1 MEVPAAAAIDAGRW
15 RICSRIN
22 FPRGR
27 SQLEFAWIDAYDARQ
42 VGSPTVVHRIAADPE
57 PLVSMRRSRRWGLV
71 STTILSTKLYVPR
84 PRPSTIRRPHLIE
97 RLNEGTR
104 RELTLIAA
112 PAGFGKT
119 TLVSEWAAVSERP
132 VAWLSLDEG
141 DGEPTRFLAYV
152 VAALQTIDPSIGR
165 RVLGLLNAPQPPPTE
180 SILTALLNEVTT
192 TSDSVALVLDD
203 YHVID
208 SRPIDA
214 ALGFLL
220 NHLPSRI
227 RLVVSTRED
236 PRLPLAR
243 LRAQDKLTE
252 LRSGELRFSFTE
264 AAEFLNQGMG
274 LNLAAEEIAALE
286 NRTEGWIAGLQM
298 VALSLEGRS
307 DTDAFVHAFTGS
319 HRFVMDYLVEEVLQR
334 QPEDIHSFL
343 LHTAILDRLSGSLC
357 DAVAQR
363 DDGRA
368 ILAALERNN
377 LFVAS
382 LDDNRQWYRYHHL
395 FAEALQ
401 ARLMEAQPDQISGL
415 HRRASAWYE
424 QNGLPSGAIS
434 HALAGRDFER
444 AASLIELAWPEAE
457 EGSRP
462 TTWLR
467 WVQALPDDLV
477 RARPVLSVWYAYALL
492 ENGRMELAEAK
503 LRDAERWLEPVAHL
517 REGFRTPSAEMV
529 VADEEQFRLLPAT
542 IAIGRAYHAQALG
555 DAPGTVKY
563 AQRALE
569 LLSDG
574 DPLRRGQGSALLGLA
589 SWASGDLETADRVFT
604 DYTSQLQTASNLP
617 DAISTTFV
625 LSEVRMAL
633 GRLREAFSTLEQF
646 IQFLTERAEPMPPE
660 AADLYRGLAE
670 LNRERGDLEAA
681 ADHLQRA
688 TQLGEHTG
696 LSDWHH
702 RRCVTQA
709 RLQQT
714 QGELE
719 AALGLLDEAERLFVR
734 SPLPDVRP
742 IAALKARIWIAQGRL
757 TETLQWARERGLSI
771 ADAPNYLR
779 EFEQLTLA
787 RALIAQH
794 RSERR
799 VGSISEAV
807 GLLER
812 LLPVAELGHRKGSV
826 IEILMLQALAHQARG
841 SMAPAQMALK
851 RALRLAEPE
860 GFVRLFV
867 DEGPP
872 MARLLDEAAARGTVP
887 HYTQRLLTA
896 FRLAAAA
903 QTRRRDARSAS
914 AQLLSEREREVL
926 RQIADGLTNREIA
939 DRLYL
944 SVYTVKAHARSI
956 YEKLEANNRTQAVA
970 KARQLGVLPRV

>member
-1 MEVPAAAAIDAGRW
+1 
-15 RICSRIN
+15 
-22 FPRGR
+22 
-27 SQLEFAWIDAYDARQ
+27 
-42 VGSPTVVHRIAADPE
+42 
-57 PLVSMRRSRRWGLV
+57 
-71 STTILSTKLYVPR
+71 LS
-84 PRPSTIRRPHLIE
+84 
-97 RLNEGTR
+97 EGTR

-119 TLVSEWAAVSERP
+119 TLLSEWAAVSERP

-141 DGEPTRFLAYV
+141 DSEPTRFLAYV
-152 VAALQTIDPSIGR
+152 VAALQTIDASIGR
-165 RVLGLLNAPQPPPTE
+165 GVLGLLQTPQLPPTE

-192 TSDSVALVLDD
+192 TSDSVTLVLDD

-214 ALGFLL
+214 TLAFLL
-220 NHLPSRI
+220 NHLPSQMH
-227 RLVVSTRED
+227 LVVSTRED

-243 LRAQDKLTE
+243 LRAQGQLTE
-252 LRSGELRFSFTE
+252 LRSGELRFTSTE

-274 LNLAAEEIAALE
+274 LNLASEDIAALE

-298 VALSLEGRS
+298 VALSLRGRS
-307 DTDAFVHAFTGS
+307 DTGPLIRAFTGS
-319 HRFVMDYLVEEVLQR
+319 HRFVLDYLVEEVLQR
-334 QPEDIHSFL
+334 QPEHIHNFL
-343 LHTAILDRLSGSLC
+343 LHTAILDQLSGPLC
-357 DAVAQR
+357 DAVAR
-363 DDGRA
+363 RNDGQVM
-368 ILAALERNN
+368 LAALERNN

-382 LDDNRQWYRYHHL
+382 LDDNRQWYRYHPL
-395 FAEALQ
+395 FADALQ

-444 AASLIELAWPEAE
+444 AAGLIELAWPETE
-457 EGSRP
+457 EGSRA
-462 TTWLR
+462 TTWLN
-467 WVQALPDDLV
+467 WVQALPNDLV

-492 ENGRMELAEAK
+492 ASGAMEVAEAK
-503 LRDAERWLEPVAHL
+503 LTDAERWLEPADHL
-517 REGFRTPSAEMV
+517 KEGSSAEMV
-529 VADEEQFRLLPAT
+529 VADEEQFRSLPAT

-555 DAPGTVKY
+555 DAPSTVKY
-563 AQRALE
+563 AQRALD
-569 LLSDG
+569 LLPDG
-574 DPLRRGQGSALLGLA
+574 DPLRRGQATALLGLT
-589 SWASGDLETADRVFT
+589 SWASGELETADRVFAN
-604 DYTSQLQTASNLP
+604 YTSQLRAAGNLP

-646 IQFLTERAEPMPPE
+646 IQFLMERAEPMPPE
-660 AADLYRGLAE
+660 AADLHRGLGE

-681 ADHLQRA
+681 AGHLLRA
-688 TQLGEHTG
+688 TELGEHTG
-696 LSDWHH
+696 LLDWHH

-709 RLQQT
+709 RLEQT

-771 ADAPNYLR
+771 DDAPSYLR
-779 EFEQLTLA
+779 EFEQVTLA

-799 VGSISEAV
+799 VGSISEAL

-812 LLPVAELGHRKGSV
+812 LLPAAEAGRRKGSV
-826 IEILMLQALAHQARG
+826 IEILMLQALAHKARG
-841 SMAPAQMALK
+841 SMAPAHMALK

-872 MARLLDEAAARGTVP
+872 MARLLHEAAARGTVP
-887 HYTQRLLTA
+887 HYTQRLLSA
-896 FRLAAAA
+896 FRLAGPA
-903 QTRRRDARSAS
+903 QSRQPDAQSANV
-914 AQLLSEREREVL
+914 QLLSEREREVL
-926 RQIADGLTNREIA
+926 HQIAEGLTNREIA

-970 KARQLGVLPRV
+970 KARKLGVLPRV